1 MINFD
6 WKVSPTKT
14 LEKLYYHLPFH
25 GFSTSF
31 QVGEN
36 FVEAYKGDGNIQN

>member
-14 LEKLYYHLPFH
+14 LENLYYHLPFH
-25 GFSTSF
+25 GFSTSS

-36 FVEAYKGDGNIQN
+36 FLKLTKVMGNFQN